1 MDPLLLLRKY
11 LPSGG
16 VTLHDTDGGVVD
28 ELTSAA
34 YIKLGP
40 YIFGRDVA
48 TNFRSKR
55 GAGDY
60 YPLDAVYFMA
70 TRDTIGYGEY
80 MQEARRQGVMPVSLV
95 DKKDLLAY
103 VREDGGRPEECPF
116 VDTSAPL
123 STARRSFTGE
133 EPVDEEEE
141 TMAVA
146 TTIAEQG
153 GQRAQLATMG
163 EVVPG
168 MLPAL
173 TGASAPSI
181 STGGLF
187 ITRPARSRNTP
198 LMAQSKDFTSV
209 LEIAKDVFATLER
222 ETAAPLA
229 APTSMAQPSLIEQ
242 IASANKPVPSSS
254 EKRSLLR
261 EQSLNSGVPAS
272 TPIIIVP
279 AAPSAT
285 LTMFNVASFL
295 GDSATFVSSAEAR
308 ARAKDKENVIFI
320 EHRFK
325 SAGTTMRF
333 QIVDNPI
340 RLTADQWSRVVAVF
354 VQGTSWQF
362 KGWRW
367 ETPAEILSRVKGYS
381 LELDDGTGKLDSSW
395 RVQRL
400 VVSISRRHGD
410 ATAHF
415 QFWSSLEEHLR
426 QKRLL

>member
-11 LPSGG
+11 LPLGS
-16 VTLHDTDGGVVD
+16 VTLHDTDGGAVD

-34 YIKLGP
+34 YIKLGA

-70 TRDTIGYGEY
+70 TRDAIGYGEY

-103 VREDGGRPEECPF
+103 VKEDGGRPEECPF

-123 STARRSFTGE
+123 PTARRSFTGE
-133 EPVDEEEE
+133 EPAEEEE
-141 TMAVA
+141 AAVG
-146 TTIAEQG
+146 TTAEQE
-153 GQRAQLATMG
+153 AQPKHLSTVG
-163 EVVPG
+163 EAVPG
-168 MLPAL
+168 MLSGLA
-173 TGASAPSI
+173 GASASNI
-181 STGGLF
+181 ATGPL
-187 ITRPARSRNTP
+187 ITRPARNRNAP
-198 LMAQSKDFTSV
+198 LMVQSKDFTSV
-209 LEIAKDVFATLER
+209 LEIAKEVFATLER

-229 APTSMAQPSLIEQ
+229 APTTTGTAQPSLIEQ
-242 IASANKPVPSSS
+242 IASANKPVSSGS
-254 EKRSLLR
+254 GRRPR
-261 EQSLNSGVPAS
+261 EQTSNTGAPAS

-285 LTMFNVASFL
+285 ITMFNVASFL
-295 GDSATFVSSAEAR
+295 GESATFMSSAEAR

-325 SAGTTMRF
+325 NAGTTMRF

-367 ETPAEILSRVKGYS
+367 ETPAEVLSHIKGYS

-400 VVSISRRHGD
+400 VVSVNRRHGD

>member
-11 LPSGG
+11 LPTGG
-16 VTLHDTDGGVVD
+16 VTLHDTDGGIVD

-40 YIFGRDVA
+40 YILGRDVA

-60 YPLDAVYFMA
+60 YPLDAVYFVA
-70 TRDTIGYGEY
+70 TRDAVGYGEY

-103 VREDGGRPEECPF
+103 VKEEGGRPEECPF

-123 STARRSFTGE
+123 PVARRSFTGE
-133 EPVDEEEE
+133 EP
-141 TMAVA
+141 
-146 TTIAEQG
+146 AE
-153 GQRAQLATMG
+153 
-163 EVVPG
+163 EVVAEEAQRGQSDAPETASKPTSVSVG
-168 MLPAL
+168 APSL
-173 TGASAPSI
+173 TGAS
-181 STGGLF
+181 TGPIG
-187 ITRPARSRNTP
+187 TRPARSRNAP
-198 LMAQSKDFTSV
+198 LMARSKDFTSV
-209 LEIAKDVFATLER
+209 LEIAKEVFAVLEK
-222 ETAAPLA
+222 EAAMPAAVPTAN
-229 APTSMAQPSLIEQ
+229 TAQPSLIEQ
-242 IASANKPVPSSS
+242 IASANKPVASSGSSGKRAREHLPSPSAAPS
-254 EKRSLLR
+254 F
-261 EQSLNSGVPAS
+261 A
-272 TPIIIVP
+272 PIIIVP
-279 AAPSAT
+279 AAPSAI
-285 LTMFNVASFL
+285 LTMFNVAAFL
-295 GDSATFVSSAEAR
+295 GDRATFLSSGEAR

-325 SAGTTMRF
+325 SAGITMRF
-333 QIVDNPI
+333 QVVDNPT
-340 RLTADQWSRVVAVF
+340 RLTADQWARVVAVF

-367 ETPAEILSRVKGYS
+367 EAPAEVLSHVKGYS
-381 LELDDGTGKLDSSW
+381 VELDDGTGRLDSSW

-400 VVSISRRHGD
+400 VVNASRRHAD